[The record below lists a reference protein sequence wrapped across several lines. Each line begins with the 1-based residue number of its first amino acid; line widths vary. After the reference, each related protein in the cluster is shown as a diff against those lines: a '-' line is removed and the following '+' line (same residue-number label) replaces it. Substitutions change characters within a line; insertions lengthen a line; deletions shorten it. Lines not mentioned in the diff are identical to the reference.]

1 MILVVAIVASIAVA
15 WLQGGRFSSLTS
27 LSVRWGG
34 LSVAAFALQS
44 VFIFLTPT
52 WSARGSW
59 GWQELLFVG
68 SHLLLLTVVWANRG
82 LPGVKWIGI
91 GLVLNLLVMVAN
103 GGWMPISPEAMVR
116 AGHLQLVP
124 SLDSG
129 TRVSSSKSMVL
140 PREETT
146 LWFLSD
152 IFVLG
157 RPFPLSSVF
166 SVGDVLVALGAFLL
180 IQNGMLNSRG
190 WIRPLESNE
199 RSRHDCI

>member
-52 WSARGSW
+52 RSAQGPW

-68 SHLLLLTVVWANRG
+68 SHLLLLTMVWANRE
-82 LPGVKWIGI
+82 LPGVKWIGV
-91 GLVLNLLVMVAN
+91 GLALNLLIMVAN
-103 GGWMPISPEAMVR
+103 GGWMPVSPEAMVR

-129 TRVSSSKSMVL
+129 MRVSSSKSVVL
-140 PREETT
+140 SREETA

-157 RPFPLSSVF
+157 RPLPFSSVF
-166 SVGDVLVALGAFLL
+166 SAGDVLVAIGAFLL
-180 IQNGMLNSRG
+180 IQSGMLDSHGR
-190 WIRPLESNE
+190 IRQLESSE
-199 RSRHDCI
+199 RIRHDCV